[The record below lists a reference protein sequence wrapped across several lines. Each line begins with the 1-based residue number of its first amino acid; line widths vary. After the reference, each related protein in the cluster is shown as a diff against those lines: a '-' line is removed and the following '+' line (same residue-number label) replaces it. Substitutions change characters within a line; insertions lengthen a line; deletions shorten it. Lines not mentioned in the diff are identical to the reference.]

1 MEEQISS
8 LEQMTY
14 KIIPLIFLISSVG
27 YGESTNK
34 NHLGLMFAQV
44 PLYQGSDQS
53 KTILMPTVNI
63 QFDRF
68 KWNDY
73 GLEYSFLE
81 SRNLG
86 YGIVGYYDPGRQ
98 DKNVDNPYQTGSNK
112 LSGMGSIDST
122 IEFGTYV
129 YYNFF
134 GFYLYS

>member
-1 MEEQISS
+1 
-8 LEQMTY
+8 MTY

-134 GFYLYS
+134 GFLPVFINARKSPDN